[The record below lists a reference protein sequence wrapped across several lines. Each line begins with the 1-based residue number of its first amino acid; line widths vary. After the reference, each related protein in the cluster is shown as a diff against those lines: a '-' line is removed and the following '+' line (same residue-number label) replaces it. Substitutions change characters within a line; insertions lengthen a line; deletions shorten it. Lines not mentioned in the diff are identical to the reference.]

1 MSSKKNKI
9 SISQAEAKILY
20 ILWDES
26 PLDGKQIA
34 QKILTESWSYVT
46 IKTLINRLLNKG
58 FLSYIKQGR
67 RYLYQTTI
75 SKKQY
80 LKSENQQFLQRMYE
94 GSLSG
99 LFASFSDHEKISKD
113 ELQEIKDIISQ
124 MENEL

>member
-1 MSSKKNKI
+1 MSNKNNNQ

-34 QKILTESWSYVT
+34 EKLKTTSWSFVT
-46 IKTLINRLLNKG
+46 VKTLINRLLNKG
-58 FLSYIKQGR
+58 YLSFEKQGR
-67 RYLYQTTI
+67 RYMYQSTI

-80 LKSENQQFLQRMYE
+80 LKTENKQFLSRMYN
-94 GSLSG
+94 GSFSG

-113 ELQEIKDIISQ
+113 DLQEIKEIISQ
-124 MENEL
+124 MENEK